1 MDTTT
6 EGIMY
11 RLLTG
16 LPLKPVAVLTVMAS
30 ATAEL
35 KSSDIATVA
44 LASERILGAVPY
56 LTGGIL
62 PVV

>member
-1 MDTTT
+1 
-6 EGIMY
+6 MY